1 MHRIDGPGA
10 TVDGKFTE
18 GNPAAGVPATVVTSD
33 WMNDIQENIM
43 AVLLAGGVTP
53 TKGRAAD
60 LVDAVRASATGRL
73 LNTQVFTSSGTYTP
87 TPGMKFA
94 IITAQGGGGG
104 GAGTA
109 VPTSGNVSIGA
120 PGNAGAYAIGK
131 FLAASIGASQ
141 AVTIGNGGAAASAT
155 AGGAGGTTSLGAL
168 IAAPGGGGGPLFNN
182 ATIPNANGNGAVSG
196 TPTGGNLYASVGAG
210 AGLSLGLTA
219 SVCYGGPGGS
229 SIFGPGGP
237 NSTSGVNGNAGIGYG
252 AGGSGAASIFGGA
265 AQSGGAGKIGILI
278 IQEYA

>member
-10 TVDGKFTE
+10 TVDNKFTD
-18 GNPAAGVPATVVTSD
+18 GDPVGGVQATLVTDD
-33 WMNDIQENIM
+33 WLNDVQENIM
-43 AVLLAGGVTP
+43 AVLAAGGVTP

-60 LVDAVRASATGRL
+60 LADAIRASMTGRL

-94 IITAQGGGGG
+94 IVTAQGGGGA

-120 PGNAGAYAIGK
+120 PGNAGAYAVGK

-141 AVTIGNGGAAASAT
+141 VVTIGNGGTAASAT
-155 AGGAGGTTSLGAL
+155 AGGVGGTTSVGTL
-168 IAAPGGGGGPLFNN
+168 IAAPGGPGGSVFNS
-182 ATIPNANGNGAVSG
+182 AAVPNANSNGTVSSL
-196 TPTGGNLYASVGAG
+196 PTGGNLYASAGAG
-210 AGLSLGLTA
+210 AGTSLALTA
-219 SVCYGGPGGS
+219 AVSFGGTGGA
-229 SIFGPGGP
+229 SIFGPGGA
-237 NSTSGVNGNAGIGYG
+237 TIGSGLNGNAGIGYG
-252 AGGSGAASIFGGA
+252 AGGGGCASQFGGA
-265 AQSGGAGKIGILI
+265 AQAGGAGKIGIAI

>member
-10 TVDGKFTE
+10 TVDNKFTD
-18 GNPAAGVPATVVTSD
+18 GDPVGGVQATLVTDD
-33 WMNDIQENIM
+33 WLNDVQENVM
-43 AVLLAGGVTP
+43 AVLAAGGVTP

-60 LVDAVRASATGRL
+60 LVDAIRANTTGRL
-73 LNTQVFTSSGTYTP
+73 LATRVFTASGTYTP
-87 TPGMKFA
+87 TAGMTFA
-94 IITAQGGGGG
+94 IVTAQGGGGG

-120 PGNAGAYAIGK
+120 PGNAGAYAVGRI
-131 FLAASIGASQ
+131 LAASIGASQ
-141 AVTIGNGGAAASAT
+141 VVTIGNGGAAASAT

-168 IAAPGGGGGPLFNN
+168 IAAPGGGGGPVFNN
-182 ATIPNANGNGAVSG
+182 ASIPNANGNGTVSG
-196 TPTGGNLYASVGAG
+196 APTGGNLYASVGAG

-219 SVCYGGPGGS
+219 SVCYGGQGGP

-237 NSTSGVNGNAGIGYG
+237 NSNSGVNGNAGIGYG
-252 AGGSGAASIFGGA
+252 SGGSGAASIFGGA
-265 AQSGGAGKIGILI
+265 AQSGGAGKAGILF